1 MASQH
6 TTRKNWRCTLER
18 AEKFIS
24 PQFFSDINLFSRLYP
39 KRLPVSSIT
48 HNAAPGRITFS
59 EAISGKFL
67 ETQIGHSFGPTWSTH
82 WFKVTLDIPEEW
94 RGEEVYFRWN
104 SSSEAMVWQDG
115 IPRQGLTGGDGHQQ
129 RTDYML
135 STDATPGRY
144 ILYVEMAANGMFGA
158 GKDGLINPPD
168 PTRDYT
174 ITMAEIAVFDTLC
187 YQVLMDLTVIIG
199 LAKNLSQENPR
210 AFQALYTANEVV
222 NACHDL
228 SDRTALQRAHEIAL
242 TFLEQGNGDSQHQ
255 VHAVGNCH
263 IDCAWLW
270 PVAETI
276 RKCGRSFATA
286 VRLMEKYPNFKFVC
300 SQAQQ
305 LEWVKL
311 HYPVLF
317 DEIKVFAAKGQFIP
331 VGGTWVEMD
340 GNIPSGES
348 FIRQFLIGQNF
359 FQTEFGKVCEEFW
372 LPDTFGYSAQLP
384 QIIRGVGMKYFLTMK
399 LSWSLINKFPFHTF
413 HWEGID
419 GSRCL
424 AHFPPADTYESRG
437 DAADVLKTVKQ
448 LKDKGRVHASML
460 LYGHGDGGGGPSEKM
475 LEMLQRMED
484 VDGCPRVKLSTPQD
498 FFHSLESRDA
508 EKLCTWVGEL
518 YLELHQGTYTTQ
530 ARIKQQ
536 NRQSEFLLHDA
547 ELLATLAFIINDKN
561 PEYYPSQEF
570 LRIWKLLLL
579 NQFHDILPGSC
590 IKQAVDDALQSYEDV
605 LNTSRRIADVS
616 CCRLISQLNSSGKEC
631 VTKPVLV
638 NTLCWQRSEVVTL
651 SSEFW
656 AHLSMEERSSVH
668 NQCSKD
674 GRTLALVAVPS
685 MGISD
690 LAHSRSELLQPV
702 SLLIDKVQGSVVLE
716 NAFIR
721 AELVTG
727 GLVRSLIHKASG
739 RETIK
744 VGYSGNQFILFDDM
758 PLFWDAWDVMP
769 YYLESRKLLLPTSSE
784 EFKVLEEGPLRA
796 SVEFS
801 IRISQHSSLSQIIS
815 LDTDVPYVKF
825 HTKVDWKEN
834 RKFLKV
840 EFPFDVRAMHA
851 TYEIQFGHLQRPTH
865 CNTTWDW
872 AKYEVCGH
880 KWADLSEHDWGVA
893 LITDCKY
900 GYSTHNNVMYISLLR
915 SPKAPDE
922 EADMGLHEFS
932 YAVLPHSGTFQSS
945 GVIQHAYNF
954 NQPISVVSGK
964 ICSDFKSKSFF
975 SIDNRAV
982 ILEAVKKAD
991 SIASAV
997 VVRLYESFGGR
1008 ARARLS
1014 TSLPVKKI
1022 KKCDLLEIPDD
1033 NGEVAWSSDHVDLC
1047 FRPFEIMTLLLYF
1060 E

>member
-1 MASQH
+1 MRNNKDIYIAYVLLAFCSKQQLVRGETEMCWIRSIGHELSLRGKSQGGGISSV
-6 TTRKNWRCTLER
+6 TRDSITNMSAEHIARRNWRCTLER

-24 PQFFSDINLFSRLYP
+24 PLYFSDVNLFSRLYP
-39 KRLPVSSIT
+39 KKLPVNSIT
-48 HNAAPGRITFS
+48 HYAAPGRIRYN
-59 EAISGKFL
+59 EAIRGKFV
-67 ETQIGHSFGPTWSTH
+67 ETQVGHSFGPTWSTH
-82 WFKVTLDIPEEW
+82 WFKVDFDIPEEW
-94 RGEEVYFRWN
+94 RGEEVHFRWN

-115 IPRQGLTGGDGHQQ
+115 KPRQGLTGGDGHQQ
-129 RTDYML
+129 RTDYVL

-144 ILYVEMAANGMFGA
+144 TLYVEMAANGMFGA
-158 GKDGLINPPD
+158 GKDGLINAPD
-168 PTRDYT
+168 PAREYT
-174 ITMAEIAVFDTLC
+174 LTMTEVAVFDAAC
-187 YQVLMDLTVIIG
+187 YQVLMDLTVIID

-210 AFQALYTANEVV
+210 AFQALYTANDIV
-222 NACHDL
+222 NACQDL
-228 SDRTALQRAHEIAL
+228 SDRTAFKRAHEVAL
-242 TFLEQGNGDSQHQ
+242 AFLKQRNGDSQHE

-270 PVAETI
+270 PVAETV

-311 HYPVLF
+311 HYPGLF
-317 DEIKVFAAKGQFIP
+317 EEVKVFAEKGQFIP

-340 GNIPSGES
+340 GNIPNGES
-348 FIRQFLIGQNF
+348 FIRQFLVGQNF
-359 FQTEFGKVCEEFW
+359 FQKEFGKVCEEFW

-413 HWEGID
+413 KWEGID

-448 LKDKGRVHASML
+448 LKDKGQVHASML

-484 VDGCPRVKLSTPQD
+484 VDGCPRVKLSSPEN
-498 FFHSLESRDA
+498 FFTSVESRDA

-530 ARIKQQ
+530 ARIKQM
-536 NRQSEFLLHDA
+536 NRQSELLLHDA
-547 ELLATLAFIINDKN
+547 ELLAALAFIVGDKN
-561 PEYYPSQEF
+561 PDYYPSEEF
-570 LRIWKLLLL
+570 HRIWKLLLL

-590 IKQAVDDALQSYEDV
+590 IKQAVDDALSSYNDV
-605 LNTSRRIADVS
+605 LGSSRRIADES
-616 CCRLISQLNSSGKEC
+616 CARLISELNSGKKDC
-631 VTKPVLV
+631 ATKPLLV
-638 NTLCWQRSEVVTL
+638 NTLSWPRTGVVAIPCELWELL
-651 SSEFW
+651 SI
-656 AHLSMEERSSVH
+656 AERSSM
-668 NQCSKD
+668 NKQSSNEGKM
-674 GRTLALVAVPS
+674 LVIASVPS
-685 MGISD
+685 MGISN
-690 LAHSRSELLQPV
+690 LIHSQIQPV
-702 SLLIDKVQGSVVLE
+702 APVFLSFDKMEGSVILE
-716 NAFIR
+716 NALLRVEIVR
-721 AELVTG
+721 G

-739 RETIK
+739 RETFK

-801 IRISQHSSLSQIIS
+801 ARISEKSSLKQVIS
-815 LDTDVPYVKF
+815 LDADVPYVKF
-825 HTKVDWKEN
+825 HTKVDWHEN

-840 EFPFDVRAMHA
+840 EFPLDVRAMNA

-893 LITDCKY
+893 LMTDCKY

-922 EADMGLHEFS
+922 EADMGSHEFS
-932 YAVLPHSGTFQSS
+932 YAVLPHSGTIQSS
-945 GVIQHAYNF
+945 GVIRHAYNF
-954 NQPISVVSGK
+954 NQPISVVSREV
-964 ICSDFKSKSFF
+964 CS
-975 SIDNRAV
+975 
-982 ILEAVKKAD
+982 
-991 SIASAV
+991 
-997 VVRLYESFGGR
+997 GR
-1008 ARARLS
+1008 
-1014 TSLPVKKI
+1014 
-1022 KKCDLLEIPDD
+1022 
-1033 NGEVAWSSDHVDLC
+1033 
-1047 FRPFEIMTLLLYF
+1047 
-1060 E
+1060 